1 MTKLQEDIC
10 DARHP
15 CDTIKKFTGFSRMSL
30 TTICCVWGA
39 LLLDSMLIDAFCL
52 HITHLID
59 FLTCAHSKHYRR
71 IVMSVGFTLEKLSLF
86 SVSFVAYCLIF
97 CMCGNQSEGMYQPL
111 TMIPFKI
118 RENNSLK

>member
-1 MTKLQEDIC
+1 MPDSHVIQL
-10 DARHP
+10 
-15 CDTIKKFTGFSRMSL
+15 KKFTGFSRMSV

-86 SVSFVAYCLIF
+86 SVSFVAYCLIVLHV
-97 CMCGNQSEGMYQPL
+97 P
-111 TMIPFKI
+111 TT
-118 RENNSLK
+118 NNDSV